1 MTITL
6 NNIGKCYHL
15 DWIFRNVTFEFKTGE
30 PCAIQG
36 PNGSGKST
44 LLQIISGMV
53 VSSEGTITYSINNKI
68 ISIEDIFRHLSIA
81 TPYLDL
87 IEDFTLAEIINFHF
101 QFKKILDGVTK
112 PDLIEIIGLK
122 KAKDKQLK
130 YYSSG
135 MKQRV
140 KLALAIF
147 SDTQILLLD
156 EPTSN
161 LDKTGIDWYRTQIE
175 QHISNRLILVC
186 SNNQSQEFDFC
197 KHEIDIMDYRKK

>member
-15 DWIFRNVTFEFKTGE
+15 DWIFRNITFEFKTGE

-53 VSSEGTITYSINNKI
+53 VPSEGTITYTNDDKTIPV
-68 ISIEDIFRHLSIA
+68 EEIFRYLSIA

-87 IEDFTLAEIINFHF
+87 IEDFTLAEIISFHF
-101 QFKKILDGVTK
+101 KFKSILEGITQS
-112 PDLIEIIGLK
+112 DLIEIIGLK

-161 LDKTGIDWYRTQIE
+161 LDKSGMDWYRIQIE

-186 SNNQSQEFDFC
+186 SNNQSREFDFC
-197 KHEIDIMDYRKK
+197 KHEIDIINYRKK

>member
-15 DWIFRNVTFEFKTGE
+15 DWIFRNITFEFKTGE

>member
-1 MTITL
+1 
-6 NNIGKCYHL
+6 
-15 DWIFRNVTFEFKTGE
+15 
-30 PCAIQG
+30 
-36 PNGSGKST
+36 
-44 LLQIISGMV
+44 MV
-53 VSSEGTITYSINNKI
+53 VPSEGTISYSNHDKTIPV
-68 ISIEDIFRHLSIA
+68 EDIFRHLSIA

-101 QFKKILDGVTK
+101 KFKKILDGITQAQ
-112 PDLIEIIGLK
+112 LIEIIGLN

-130 YYSSG
+130 HYSSG

-161 LDKTGIDWYRTQIE
+161 LDKSGMEWYRTQIE
-175 QHISNRLILVC
+175 HHISNRLILVC

-197 KHEIDIMDYRKK
+197 KQEIDIINYRKKQ